1 METREWSERH
11 RKQDCDKQSY
21 RGGDA
26 NAPVKDQRQQQF
38 NESVHTYRLPQS
50 SRCSTSDHGRLAS
63 SRAAT
68 WPSAA
73 SNTAKQQQ
81 LHLVLVRLPPEPCL
95 PSTRSGLSALAA
107 RGSRLAAL
115 HAVAQL
121 AGVVKCQTLA
131 MAVPAAEPWK
141 LTVYVVLF

>member
-1 METREWSERH
+1 METREWRERH

-81 LHLVLVRLPPEPCL
+81 LHLVRLL
-95 PSTRSGLSALAA
+95 LSRAFPSTRSGLSALAA